1 MLGLPLGVAGL
12 AAASAALRK
21 PVEGNDSELARV
33 RSTTLARRVE
43 AGESAVGR
51 QPLGADIRRV
61 DLTYAPHPAVLRPA
75 VALPAGRLQAA
86 ATGSAGVP
94 DIVTCHRATRPLRLV
109 VTGVP
114 GPARPCWPWNSS
126 RP

>member
-1 MLGLPLGVAGL
+1 MIIASALHAVRQISHGGPGSSDTPGVLGLPLGAAGL

-75 VALPAGRLQAA
+75 VALPAGRLQA
-86 ATGSAGVP
+86 
-94 DIVTCHRATRPLRLV
+94 
-109 VTGVP
+109 
-114 GPARPCWPWNSS
+114 
-126 RP
+126 